1 MLIQLK
7 NQNTFNIVNYV
18 IIHLAAMLAAI
29 LIFIIILNI
38 YLVRAFQ
45 IDALT
50 AKYSAQNKFKS
61 YLHLEY
67 IKMVDDEKCIISQIL
82 K

>member
-1 MLIQLK
+1 MSSNYILYDKTMLIQLK

-38 YLVRAFQ
+38 QV
-45 IDALT
+45 
-50 AKYSAQNKFKS
+50 SSNW
-61 YLHLEY
+61 
-67 IKMVDDEKCIISQIL
+67 CINSKI
-82 K
+82 